1 MKSANP
7 GAPGPSCD
15 VVESSA
21 DFVRPSL
28 LAGGLEE
35 CGDSDGEDAA
45 GFELD
50 GVVVQAV
57 EDTVVC
63 EDPRL

>member
-7 GAPGPSCD
+7 GPPKPSCD

-21 DFVRPSL
+21 DFFGPSL

-35 CGDSDGEDAA
+35 CGDSDDEDAA

-50 GVVVQAV
+50 GVVVQV

-63 EDPRL
+63 EVPRL